1 MLHNSEAWVPESG
14 RNPDTYVLKNE
25 ETRYRQ
31 RYLDLM
37 LNVEVQNIF
46 KTHAKIITF
55 IQSFLDNYKSS
66 VKVPNNVHNST
77 ESVTGTV
84 SDIILTKT
92 YVAKGH
98 NAYVVGK
105 SVELNLLHEKTLL
118 ACIVGTIQSGSG
130 GRISISSTVYRLPSE
145 RIYATYFGNY
155 EKSGLPADNEA
166 RGL

>member
-14 RNPDTYVLKNE
+14 HNPDTYVLKNE

-37 LNVEVQNIF
+37 LNAEVQNIF
-46 KTHAKIITF
+46 KTHAKIINF
-55 IQSFLDNYKSS
+55 IQIFLDNHKSS

-77 ESVTGTV
+77 ESVTDTV
-84 SDIILTKT
+84 SDIVLTKT
-92 YVAKGH
+92 YDAKGH

-105 SVELNLLHEKTLL
+105 SVEVNLLHEKTLL
-118 ACIVGTIQSGSG
+118 ACIVRTIQSGSG
-130 GRISISSTVYRLPSE
+130 GRISISSMVYRLPSE